1 MKLEKI
7 NNDVYLGNY
16 KIIQKIGN
24 GSFSNVFKGE
34 HKQTKKLVAIKAI
47 NTQKLDNKI
56 LKNINMEI
64 DTMLKLNHE
73 NILKLHET
81 IKTESHIYL
90 IMDFCDNSDLYKHI
104 KKNGKFSEDDA
115 KSIFTQIASG
125 LYVLR
130 KNNLIH
136 RDMKPHNIL
145 LSLSGNV
152 KIADFGF
159 VASTNDNK
167 LMDTLC
173 GSPIYMAPEILK
185 YNKYDEKVD
194 LWSIGI
200 ILFEMLTGK
209 PPFTANNHIQLLRII
224 ETTDFKIADDIIIS
238 NECIDLLKSLIV
250 VNPKYRISFQN
261 FFSHPFFDNYDFEK
275 INNII
280 TNDDF
285 VLVNHKDSAEMEN
298 IISVQ
303 IYLESI
309 YRSASEVGS
318 LGIQFENMN
327 EYSESLCLYIYSLNL
342 LEHAIVVSN
351 KNKIFKKINEQL
363 KKKFEIFLS
372 KAEKIYPMV
381 LENKKNVICAEY
393 IIYHKALEMI
403 KYGCSYEIL
412 DDSEKSIYYFVWS
425 MRLLESLTMNET
437 PLNDKDTEIINK
449 FINYVIK
456 IIEFIELKK

>member
-34 HKQTKKLVAIKAI
+34 HKETSKLVAIKAI

-81 IKTESHIYL
+81 IKTDSHIYL

-104 KKNGKFSEDDA
+104 KKKGRFSENDG
-115 KSIFTQIASG
+115 KSILIQIACG

-194 LWSIGI
+194 LWSVGI

-209 PPFTANNHIQLLRII
+209 PPFTANNHIQLLRTI
-224 ETTDFKIADDIIIS
+224 ETTDFKIPDDVNIS
-238 NECIDLLKSLIV
+238 NECMDLLRSLIV
-250 VNPKYRISFQN
+250 VNPKYRITFQN

-275 INNII
+275 NNNLSK
-280 TNDDF
+280 NDDF

-303 IYLESI
+303 IYLENI
-309 YRSASEVGS
+309 YRSASEVSS
-318 LGIQFENMN
+318 LGIQYE
-327 EYSESLCLYIYSLNL
+327 EALDYSKSLCLYIYSLNL
-342 LEHAIVVSN
+342 FEHAINVSN

-363 KKKFEIFLS
+363 KNKFEIFLS
-372 KAEKIYPMV
+372 RSEKIYH
-381 LENKKNVICAEY
+381 LALKNKKNVICAEY
-393 IIYHKALEMI
+393 IIYYKALEMI

-425 MRLLESLTMNET
+425 IRLLESLTMNEN
-437 PLNDKDTEIINK
+437 PLDDKDTEIINK
-449 FINYVIK
+449 FINFVK
-456 IIEFIELKK
+456 KLIELKK